1 MVARQDSYQM
11 KLVGR
16 VSTWGGPLA
25 AKLVAGK
32 MADNLVEAVRLEPP
46 N

>member
-32 MADNLVEAVRLEPP
+32 MADILVGAVRLEPP